1 MQSLRN
7 RSHFLP
13 AICIAL
19 VAASCGGEKKKPG
32 AVVPEVNVVPVG
44 QKTIPVY
51 TDYVGE
57 TYGEADVEI
66 MPRVDGLVTGIH
78 FREGSPVQKGQ
89 LLYTIDDLP
98 LRNKV
103 TAASAQ
109 LAQANTQMVRMKS
122 DLDRVRPL
130 TEMNALSQRE
140 LDAAVAGYGA
150 SVNEV
155 TMAKAALDNARIELG
170 YSRITAPI
178 SGIIG
183 ISKVRQGD
191 YVSRG
196 PLNTSLNT
204 ISSVGEVRVR
214 FAISESEYLRY
225 AKSAA
230 DSSGKTRTTTALNIP
245 VQLILSDGSMF
256 PEEGAINTA
265 NRQIDP
271 ATGSLLLQATFKN
284 SSRLLRPGQYVK
296 VRFKTDNHEN
306 AVLIPQQAV
315 NQMQNIYQVFVLNDS
330 NRLSPRIIKT
340 GVRSGSNWI
349 VTDGLRPGEKIAVVG
364 NAGIKPDMVVK
375 PVLLPWNY
383 DSTSAQ

>member
-1 MQSLRN
+1 MT
-7 RSHFLP
+7 
-13 AICIAL
+13 
-19 VAASCGGEKKKPG
+19 SCGGEKQKAPT
-32 AVVPEVNVVPVG
+32 VIPEVNVVTVG

-66 MPRVDGLVTGIH
+66 MPRVDGLITGIH

-103 TAASAQ
+103 AAASAQ

-130 TEMNALSQRE
+130 TEMNALSRRE

-155 TMAKAALDNARIELG
+155 SMAKASLDNARIELG

-196 PLNTSLNT
+196 PLNASLNT
-204 ISSVGEVRVR
+204 ISSIGEVRVR

-225 AKSAA
+225 AKGAA
-230 DSSGKTRTTTALNIP
+230 DSTGKVRASNALNIP
-245 VQLILSDGSMF
+245 VQLILSDGSLF
-256 PEEGAINTA
+256 TEEGAINTA

-284 SSRLLRPGQYVK
+284 NSRLLRPGQYVK

-315 NQMQNIYQVFVLNDS
+315 NQMQNLYQVFVLTDS

-340 GVRSGSNWI
+340 GARSGSNWI
-349 VTDGLRPGEKIAVVG
+349 VTEGLRPGEKIAVVG

-375 PVLLPWNY
+375 PALLPWNY